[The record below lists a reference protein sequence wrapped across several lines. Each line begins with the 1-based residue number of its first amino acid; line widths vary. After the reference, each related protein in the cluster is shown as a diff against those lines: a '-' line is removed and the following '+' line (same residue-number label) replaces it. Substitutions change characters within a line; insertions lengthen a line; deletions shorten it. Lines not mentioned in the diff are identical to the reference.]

1 MNDIVYVMIVIG
13 EKRREF
19 IGKMIS
25 DLGKALVTV
34 ALASYFFKDFP
45 LFLRI
50 GITLFGVALLGISIT
65 FISEEK
71 EK

>member
-1 MNDIVYVMIVIG
+1 MIVIG

-25 DLGKALVTV
+25 DLGKAIVTV

-45 LFLRI
+45 LVLRI
-50 GITLFGVALLGISIT
+50 GITIFGVALLGISIT
-65 FISEEK
+65 FISEK
-71 EK
+71 EE